1 MYARTVWAPGLGRRL
16 PRAGL
21 AWASGTRPGR
31 DVGLEVLRG
40 IDRAIVFY
48 EREGG
53 LRTAE
58 RPLRPAPDL
67 VVGEIEYTWPA
78 ALVGRLAK
86 EWSQV

>member
-1 MYARTVWAPGLGRRL
+1 MCARTVWAPGLGRRL

-58 RPLRPAPDL
+58 RPLRPAPGL